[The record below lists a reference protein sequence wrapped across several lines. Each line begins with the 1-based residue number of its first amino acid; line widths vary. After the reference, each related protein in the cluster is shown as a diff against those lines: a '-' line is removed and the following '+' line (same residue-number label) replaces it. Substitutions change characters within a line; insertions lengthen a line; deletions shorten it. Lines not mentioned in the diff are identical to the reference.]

1 LKFVSD
7 FLEEPVPHE
16 HFWLTKYFGTDVR
29 LAFLKYFL
37 TFRGAFH
44 FREHTGFYCSLRY
57 LKSMKRELVHIEKAR
72 EKAKRDLDFELV
84 AEIEM
89 GDYKLP

>member
-1 LKFVSD
+1 MKFVSD
-7 FLEEPVPHE
+7 FLEEPVPQE
-16 HFWLTKYFGTDVR
+16 QFWLTRYFGTRIR

-57 LKSMKRELVHIEKAR
+57 LKNMKRQLVSLERAR
-72 EKAKRDLDFELV
+72 EKAKKDLDFELV

-89 GDYKLP
+89 GDYKLR